1 MTHGELVLQRPWGG
15 RGSGIWL
22 LGWRLCGDE
31 RRYITGREARQQGRS
46 RFSEAGHLC
55 RGHGGV
61 RRQSDFL
68 RIHVHATT

>member
-1 MTHGELVLQRPWGG
+1 MTDSELVLQRAWGG

-22 LGWRLCGDE
+22 LGGCLCSDE
-31 RRYITGREARQQGRS
+31 RRYIAGRETREQGCS
-46 RFSEAGHLC
+46 RFADAGHL
-55 RGHGGV
+55 RRRHGGV